1 MPLSTIFQ
9 VYRGSVL
16 GHAKSSNMAAVTIN
30 RIYKT
35 GVKDAYRA
43 IFPHILTF

>member
-1 MPLSTIFQ
+1 MLVIKEIW
-9 VYRGSVL
+9 
-16 GHAKSSNMAAVTIN
+16 HNKNMAAVTIN